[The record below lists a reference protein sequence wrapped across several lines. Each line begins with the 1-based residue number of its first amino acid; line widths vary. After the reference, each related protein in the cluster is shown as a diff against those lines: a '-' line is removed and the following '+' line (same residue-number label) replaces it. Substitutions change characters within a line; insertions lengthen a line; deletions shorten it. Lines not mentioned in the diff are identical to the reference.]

1 MTIDFWLP
9 WLAGPLS
16 GLVIVLVGLWANS
29 KLGVNAAKDSLVRT
43 LMDTKSALEARMKLL
58 EEENKDLRERN
69 THLEQCVNDLE
80 IKVRRLERQQSAMTP
95 P

>member
-1 MTIDFWLP
+1 MTVDFWLP

-43 LMDTKSALEARMKLL
+43 LKDTKDVLEARMKLL
-58 EEENKDLRERN
+58 EDENKDLRQRN
-69 THLEQCVNDLE
+69 NHLEQCVNDLE
-80 IKVRRLERQQSAMTP
+80 GKVRRLERQLEALRQP
-95 P
+95 